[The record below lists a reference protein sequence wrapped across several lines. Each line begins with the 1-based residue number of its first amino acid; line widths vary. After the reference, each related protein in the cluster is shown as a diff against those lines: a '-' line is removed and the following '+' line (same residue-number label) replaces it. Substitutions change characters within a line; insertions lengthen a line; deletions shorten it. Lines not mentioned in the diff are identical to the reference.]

1 MSSNAGNNMGNDAA
15 QGQSSLNISSATVQS
30 IDAVPRGM
38 DQSSGDMQAGTSG
51 TAGTTSGAT
60 GSMMYRVTLRLDD
73 GTTRTFV
80 QNTQPAFQIGDRV
93 SVRMPEGRVLRL
105 SALVY
110 IFPLIFLIAGLMLG
124 SALSQGRESIMLLYG
139 FLLLAL
145 SLIIVKIADVT
156 LGKKAGWHP
165 DIVEVNPEIE
175 QEDSFICAE
184 MKKR

>member
-1 MSSNAGNNMGNDAA
+1 MRSKTTLLLTGVLCTLLAACHSTDDTAMARSASGETYAAPAGTTPASSTAGTAGAATTATTATGNAMSSNVSSNMSNNAGSDMD

-80 QNTQPAFQIGDRV
+80 QHTQPAFQIGDRV
-93 SVRMPEGRVLRL
+93 SVQRGVMQR
-105 SALVY
+105 Y
-110 IFPLIFLIAGLMLG
+110 
-124 SALSQGRESIMLLYG
+124 
-139 FLLLAL
+139 
-145 SLIIVKIADVT
+145 
-156 LGKKAGWHP
+156 
-165 DIVEVNPEIE
+165 
-175 QEDSFICAE
+175 
-184 MKKR
+184 

>member
-1 MSSNAGNNMGNDAA
+1 MIRIGTVTKKEDYGVRVCFDMMSACAGCAGCGRA
-15 QGQSSLNISSATVQS
+15 QKTTEILV
-30 IDAVPRGM
+30 RG
-38 DQSSGDMQAGTSG
+38 GIAE
-51 TAGTTSGAT
+51 
-60 GSMMYRVTLRLDD
+60 
-73 GTTRTFV
+73 
-80 QNTQPAFQIGDRV
+80 IGDRV

>member
-1 MSSNAGNNMGNDAA
+1 MRSKNTLLLTGVMCTLLAACHSTDDTAMARSTSGETYAAPAGTTPAGSTAGTTTDTSGTMSSSTSSNTGSNTANTMSSNAGNNMGNDAA

-93 SVRMPEGRVLRL
+93 SVQRGVMQR
-105 SALVY
+105 Y
-110 IFPLIFLIAGLMLG
+110 
-124 SALSQGRESIMLLYG
+124 
-139 FLLLAL
+139 
-145 SLIIVKIADVT
+145 
-156 LGKKAGWHP
+156 
-165 DIVEVNPEIE
+165 
-175 QEDSFICAE
+175 
-184 MKKR
+184 